1 MKFFFF
7 LLFFKGLVFIL
18 ILFNRNVFFHSSFI
32 LKGSGFSFTFSTSAV
47 NVLLCPP
54 GDADGSLGPGWASE
68 AEREWTS
75 KRERER
81 AQEENEKIG
90 RETGRKQG
98 NEFSRHPLKLGT
110 DQTPDMNTHRRR
122 RRRTDRGRELGQRS
136 GGQTGGSL
144 SFLSVTWDD
153 KKTQLSEPENELETA
168 DLQTDGEIG
177 GERRDRLTCC
187 HHCTRQRKKW
197 LVFRSSNLRV
207 HNFYTRLARDF
218 FVCLFDWLIFDS
230 MNSSVQFCAKQQKTN
245 ELGVRK
251 LTSDAEKDVLIEQ
264 RPMVCNELIYS
275 FVSLLSF
282 T

>member
-1 MKFFFF
+1 M
-7 LLFFKGLVFIL
+7 
-18 ILFNRNVFFHSSFI
+18 SYS
-32 LKGSGFSFTFSTSAV
+32 
-47 NVLLCPP
+47 VLQETLM
-54 GDADGSLGPGWASE
+54 GVWAQAE
-68 AEREWTS
+68 QARQRENEPAKERESVRKRKTRRSEGKPVENKGTS
-75 KRERER
+75 SPDTPWSW
-81 AQEENEKIG
+81 G
-90 RETGRKQG
+90 
-98 NEFSRHPLKLGT
+98 
-110 DQTPDMNTHRRR
+110 QTPDMNTHRRR

-168 DLQTDGEIG
+168 DLQTDGETG

>member
-1 MKFFFF
+1 M
-7 LLFFKGLVFIL
+7 
-18 ILFNRNVFFHSSFI
+18 NQQ
-32 LKGSGFSFTFSTSAV
+32 
-47 NVLLCPP
+47 
-54 GDADGSLGPGWASE
+54 
-68 AEREWTS
+68 
-75 KRERER
+75 KRERACARGKREDRKGNRSKTRER
-81 AQEENEKIG
+81 V
-90 RETGRKQG
+90 
-98 NEFSRHPLKLGT
+98 L
-110 DQTPDMNTHRRR
+110 QTPPEAGDRPLTWTNT
-122 RRRTDRGRELGQRS
+122 GEGEEEL
-136 GGQTGGSL
+136 TGGGNWVRGQGVRQVAL
-144 SFLSVTWDD
+144 FLFCLLPEMT
-153 KKTQLSEPENELETA
+153 KKQLSEPENELETA
-168 DLQTDGEIG
+168 DLQTDGETG

>member
-1 MKFFFF
+1 M
-7 LLFFKGLVFIL
+7 
-18 ILFNRNVFFHSSFI
+18 NQQ
-32 LKGSGFSFTFSTSAV
+32 
-47 NVLLCPP
+47 
-54 GDADGSLGPGWASE
+54 
-68 AEREWTS
+68 
-75 KRERER
+75 KRERARARGKREDRKGNRSKTRER
-81 AQEENEKIG
+81 V
-90 RETGRKQG
+90 
-98 NEFSRHPLKLGT
+98 L
-110 DQTPDMNTHRRR
+110 QTPPEAGDRPNPWHEHTHRRR

-168 DLQTDGEIG
+168 DLQTDSEIG

-251 LTSDAEKDVLIEQ
+251 LTSDSEKDVLIEQ